1 MPLDREAVQR
11 VVDLLKD
18 STAQELEVD
27 DGEVS
32 VRVRRAGMVVAP
44 AVMAAPEADAALA
57 QPAFEVE
64 PLADRDAPEDGS
76 DDAPVSYIVA
86 RMVGLFHW
94 GAGPDAEPLV
104 VVGAQVSKDQV
115 VATIEA
121 LRKLTEV
128 TSPFDGEI
136 VETLVDD
143 GEPVQYGQKLFA
155 VRGGDEQ
162 QR

>member
-11 VVDLLKD
+11 IVDLLKD

-32 VRVRRAGMVVAP
+32 VRVRRAMATAASVAT
-44 AVMAAPEADAALA
+44 AALEADPDLAKPTLEPDALVGGEADADSL
-57 QPAFEVE
+57 
-64 PLADRDAPEDGS
+64 
-76 DDAPVSYIVA
+76 DDAPVSYILA
-86 RMVGLFHW
+86 RKVGLFHW

-104 VVGAQVSKDQV
+104 TVGTQVSEDQV

-143 GEPVQYGQKLFA
+143 GESVQYGQKLFA
-155 VRGGDEQ
+155 VREGDG
-162 QR
+162 